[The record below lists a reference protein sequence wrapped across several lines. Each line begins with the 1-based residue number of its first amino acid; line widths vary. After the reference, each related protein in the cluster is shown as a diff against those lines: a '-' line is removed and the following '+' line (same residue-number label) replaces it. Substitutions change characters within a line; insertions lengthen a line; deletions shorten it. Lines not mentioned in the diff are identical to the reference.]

1 MTENKQLLQGAS
13 NEGQAALITQV
24 KMHQIQEECIKAR
37 KKLFWRDGVGFN
49 YNGMYT
55 PSYQLLVNEEER
67 VNSLTDSFATFS
79 FVSHHCLYFKLQG
92 SEKLHILN
100 TPKHMQILRTDELVD
115 ETRNTP
121 YKRIAVE
128 LEKALGD
135 FEKAKDYY
143 EQIKDTTLPVVYAST
158 EGELLGMSMQEIKN
172 AAQELRNYLVS
183 YQENL
188 YYTATRQLVN
198 DWLKNAFGGEGF
210 YVTVEVDECSRL
222 YVKIHTRFDCMW
234 QELDDDN
241 RADIERARLPIKMK
255 DTKAESDRGGF
266 EALFINVW
274 STFKK
279 ECEGTSATRKQ
290 KNNQRAM
297 EKCVKNNIKTNI
309 INNKQRMKKG
319 VIPQASSAI
328 AELPTREILTDNI
341 NVVQVSNFLA
351 KIAADQLLQ
360 DSILRFTKQTP
371 AEILERETN
380 GVLSCSIGES
390 RISLTMTRSGD
401 TINFS
406 TENLTEI
413 QIASRLVMHINHL
426 LTVETTATSDIAQY
440 RVQSCE
446 SPTSVPLSQVSPS
459 KVMESPM
466 SCTVAGAIVSPSS
479 FPTEEARRNFNCEF
493 YSRRKELSK
502 HYKAG
507 SNIGARRQRLYGFT
521 RKLAK
526 KHGYKGVESQDAIK
540 SLLDKANQKT
550 YNNFYKN
557 AA

>member
-1 MTENKQLLQGAS
+1 MTENKQLLQVAS
-13 NEGQAALITQV
+13 NEGQTALITQM

-55 PSYQLLVNEEER
+55 PSYQLLVSEEER
-67 VNSLTDSFATFS
+67 VNSLTDGFVTFT

-92 SEKLHILN
+92 SDKMHILN
-100 TPKHMQILRTDELVD
+100 TPKHMLNLQSDEMID
-115 ETRNTP
+115 EIRNTP
-121 YKRIAVE
+121 YKRIAGE
-128 LEKALGD
+128 LEKALGS
-135 FEKAKDYY
+135 FEKVKDNY
-143 EQIKDTTLPVVYAST
+143 EQIKGNITPVVYATT
-158 EGELLGMSMQEIKN
+158 EEVLLGMDKQEIKSV
-172 AAQELRNYLVS
+172 AKELLNYLVG
-183 YQENL
+183 YQEYL

-198 DWLKNAFGGEGF
+198 DRLKNAFGGEGF

-234 QELDDDN
+234 QKLEDDN
-241 RADIERARLPIKMK
+241 RADIERARLPIKKK
-255 DTKAESDRGGF
+255 DTRAESDRGGF
-266 EALFINVW
+266 EALFVNVW

-290 KNNQRAM
+290 KNNQRVM
-297 EKCVKNNIKTNI
+297 EKCIKKNIKKSI
-309 INNKQRMKKG
+309 IKNKHRMKKG
-319 VIPQASSAI
+319 VIPQTSSAI
-328 AELPTREILTDNI
+328 AELPTREIVTDNS

-380 GVLSCSIGES
+380 GMLSCSIGES
-390 RISLTMTRSGD
+390 RISLTMISSGD
-401 TINFS
+401 TISFS
-406 TENLTEI
+406 TDNLTEI
-413 QIASRLVMHINHL
+413 QIASRLVMHINYL
-426 LTVETTATSDIAQY
+426 LTVVKTTTSDMAQY
-440 RVQSCE
+440 CVQSCE
-446 SPTSVPLSQVSPS
+446 SPTSVPLSQASPS
-459 KVMESPM
+459 KAMESPVP
-466 SCTVAGAIVSPSS
+466 CAVAGAVVSPSS
-479 FPTEEARRNFNCEF
+479 FPTEEARRSFNCEF

-507 SNIGARRQRLYGFT
+507 ANIGARRQRLYGFT

-550 YNNFYKN
+550 YNNYYKN